1 MPAGSESQ
9 KPQKIVPVRGTQITG
24 TQDVIPSLT
33 PRNRYATTARRFS
46 RFPRKIDPK
55 RQRRG
60 VDCGTIAPLRL
71 AMLQPQNRR
80 SSCAHEHLSF
90 ANTCRTMG
98 FTENTAIR
106 FLFSFWRNLCFLE
119 FANSLKMPDGSFSII
134 GNVFPC
140 SGFNLGVLFRMRRTS
155 SSWWDT
161 SLVHCNP
168 GERGTRF
175 SRSCSIFI
183 WKVAALNS
191 KRNLETFIK
200 WVIICVRTFFLYSG
214 SPEELQNY
222 RVLHFQF

>member
-1 MPAGSESQ
+1 MAAGSESQ

-33 PRNRYATTARRFS
+33 LRNRYATTARKFSRFS
-46 RFPRKIDPK
+46 RIIDPK
-55 RQRRG
+55 RQRRE

-71 AMLQPQNRR
+71 AMFQPQNRR
-80 SSCAHEHLSF
+80 SSCAHEHLPF

-106 FLFSFWRNLCFLE
+106 FLFSFWRNLCFLLLLE

-161 SLVHCNP
+161 SLVYCRRT
-168 GERGTRF
+168 GERGSLQVLQHF
-175 SRSCSIFI
+175 YMESRC
-183 WKVAALNS
+183 
-191 KRNLETFIK
+191 LEF
-200 WVIICVRTFFLYSG
+200 
-214 SPEELQNY
+214 
-222 RVLHFQF
+222 